1 LNWFFRN
8 PIQRIRGSTS
18 HRQRHPPLRPEV
30 SPPIWTALIADI
42 ELTFDPQK
50 PDELELQDV
59 YVAKED
65 VELDIG
71 DLRG

>member
-1 LNWFFRN
+1 VYRN
-8 PIQRIRGSTS
+8 FVA
-18 HRQRHPPLRPEV
+18 E
-30 SPPIWTALIADI
+30 IAS
-42 ELTFDPQK
+42 TFDPQK

-65 VELDIG
+65 VELEVG